1 MKCSLSSRI
10 DLWST
15 SIIFNQGHRLRVHV
29 ASSSSTGFDPN
40 PNTGEPFRASTV
52 TRVAHNTL
60 YCEPNR
66 PSHVLLPVAAD

>member
-15 SIIFNQGHRLRVHV
+15 SIIFDQGHRLRVHV
-29 ASSSSTGFDPN
+29 ASSSSTCFDPN

-66 PSHVLLPVAAD
+66 PSQVLLPVAAY